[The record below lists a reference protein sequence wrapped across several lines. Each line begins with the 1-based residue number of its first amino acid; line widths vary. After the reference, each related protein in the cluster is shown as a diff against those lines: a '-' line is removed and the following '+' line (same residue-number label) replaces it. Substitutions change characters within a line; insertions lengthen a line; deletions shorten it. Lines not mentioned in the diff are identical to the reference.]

1 MKHTRRLGALI
12 TRKFFGALVVLSLL
26 ASALPSVRAQHEGH
40 TMPAPAKPKAKA
52 ARKPVPKR
60 AAPRR
65 STPRRATRRTTRPA
79 TRRTVATPATGV
91 GAQGT
96 DPHAGHNMQQATPT
110 PTPAPTPDPH
120 AGHMMPQATAPTPR
134 STPGTTAPQQH
145 QGHGQQMPAQQPA
158 ASPTPGGQQQSPMVD
173 HGSHQMTPQQPQQG
187 PEKRMAR
194 SGLIPEGP
202 VVTLDQL
209 ERMATERNPTLAQ
222 AEASIRAAEG
232 RRRQAGAFPNPTIGY
247 FGEELAF
254 RDTGNSGEHGVFVEQ
269 TIPLGG
275 KLGKSKRIFER
286 EREQAEIIAEAQR
299 MRVTNS
305 VRMLYFETLGA
316 QQLVELRADLADLA
330 REAVEITK
338 ELYNVGQADRPDQLE
353 IEIEAER
360 AEIEM
365 LRARTDWEQAWSALG
380 AMVGDPSLRPA
391 RLAGSLEEGATTLD
405 QEGLMTTLLTTSP
418 EIRVA
423 RAGVER
429 ARAVISRA
437 RAERIP
443 DLFVNAGVGYNNEIL
458 ERDGRKIGKEGRIEV
473 GVNVPIF
480 NRNKGGIAAAEAD
493 LAIAER
499 ELDRLQLSLRTRMAS
514 SFRAYRNAQITVEKY
529 RTQVVP
535 RARQAYE
542 MYLGNFRQMAAS
554 YPQVLIAQRTLFQVE
569 VEYARAL
576 VELRRG
582 AAGLRGFLL
591 EGGLDAVGRPGESG
605 ERTEGF
611 QLRSA
616 SDASGDSDNQ

>member
-1 MKHTRRLGALI
+1 MNHSRRLGALA
-12 TRKFFGALVVLSLL
+12 RKVCGALVVMSLL
-26 ASALPSVRAQHEGH
+26 ASAGLPARAQHEGH
-40 TMPAPAKPKAKA
+40 TSPAPARPKAK
-52 ARKPVPKR
+52 KPVRRQAPKR
-60 AAPRR
+60 AAARGTLR
-65 STPRRATRRTTRPA
+65 RRAAAASTRTA
-79 TRRTVATPATGV
+79 G
-91 GAQGT
+91 GARQPDARQAPT
-96 DPHAGHNMQQATPT
+96 ADPHAGHAQQPTPT

-120 AGHMMPQATAPTPR
+120 AGHVMPQTTTPTPQQPAGMR
-134 STPGTTAPQQH
+134 QH
-145 QGHGQQMPAQQPA
+145 QGHQQPAQQPSPA
-158 ASPTPGGQQQSPMVD
+158 PTPGGQRPTPAVD
-173 HGSHQMTPQQPQQG
+173 HSAHLTSQPQG
-187 PEKRMAR
+187 RVRRGVSA
-194 SGLIPEGP
+194 GLIPEGP
-202 VVTLDQL
+202 VVTLEEL
-209 ERMATERNPTLAQ
+209 ERMAAERNPTLAQ
-222 AEASIRAAEG
+222 AAASIRAAEG
-232 RRRQAGAFPNPTIGY
+232 RRRQAGAFPNPVVGY

-254 RDTGNSGEHGVFVEQ
+254 RAAGETSEHGVFVEQ

-275 KLGKSKRIFER
+275 KLGKPRRIFER
-286 EREQAEIIAEAQR
+286 EREQAETLAEAQR
-299 MRVTNS
+299 LRVTNS
-305 VRMLYFETLGA
+305 VRALYFEALGT

-365 LRARTDWEQAWSALG
+365 LRARTDWEQAWRALG
-380 AMVGDPSLRPA
+380 AMVNNPELRPA
-391 RLAGSLEEGATTLD
+391 RLAGSLDAPEAALD
-405 QEGLMTTLLTTSP
+405 QEQLLTTLLRDSP
-418 EIRVA
+418 EIRAA

-429 ARAVISRA
+429 ARAVLSRQ

-458 ERDGRKIGKEGRIEV
+458 ERDGRKTGAEGRVEV
-473 GVNVPIF
+473 GVNVPLF
-480 NRNKGGIAAAEAD
+480 NRNRGGIAAAEAE

-514 SFRAYRNAQITVEKY
+514 SFREYRGAQLMVEKY

-542 MYLGNFRQMAAS
+542 MYLSNFRQMAAA

-569 VEYARAL
+569 VEYARSL
-576 VELRRG
+576 IELRRG

-591 EGGLDAVGRPGESG
+591 EGGLDAVGRPGEGG

-611 QLRSA
+611 RLRSA
-616 SDASGDSDNQ
+616 NDASGDSDDR

>member
-1 MKHTRRLGALI
+1 MNHSRRVGALARNFLC
-12 TRKFFGALVVLSLL
+12 TFVAASLIAPAAC
-26 ASALPSVRAQHEGH
+26 ASAHAQHEGH
-40 TMPAPAKPKAKA
+40 NSPAPARPKPKGAV
-52 ARKPVPKR
+52 RKSTPKNS
-60 AAPRR
+60 PTRR
-65 STPRRATRRTTRPA
+65 STTGRATRKRARTA
-79 TRRTVATPATGV
+79 TRRPAANSNAVAPYA
-91 GAQGT
+91 
-96 DPHAGHNMQQATPT
+96 DPHAGHTHDATPTTQQPVLSTQQPTPT

-120 AGHMMPQATAPTPR
+120 AGH
-134 STPGTTAPQQH
+134 S
-145 QGHGQQMPAQQPA
+145 MPAPNA
-158 ASPTPGGQQQSPMVD
+158 PRP
-173 HGSHQMTPQQPQQG
+173 TPQQPTVDHSAHQSTQSQG
-187 PEKRMAR
+187 RTERRMAR
-194 SGLIPEGP
+194 SGIIPESP
-202 VVTLDQL
+202 VVTLDEL
-209 ERMATERNPTLAQ
+209 ERLAAERNPTLQQ
-222 AEASIRAAEG
+222 AAASIRAAEG

-254 RDTGNSGEHGVFVEQ
+254 RALGDNSEHGVFVEQ

-286 EREQAEIIAEAQR
+286 EREQAEAIAGAQR
-299 MRVTNS
+299 QRVTNS
-305 VRMLYFETLGA
+305 VRMLYFEALGA
-316 QQLVELRADLADLA
+316 QHLVELRADLADLA

-360 AEIEM
+360 AEIEL
-365 LRARTDWEQAWSALG
+365 LRAQTDWEQAWSALG
-380 AMVGDPSLRPA
+380 AMTGTPSLRPA
-391 RLAGSLEEGATTLD
+391 RLAGSLEESA
-405 QEGLMTTLLTTSP
+405 TLLEQEQLLNVILRDSP
-418 EIRVA
+418 EIRAA

-429 ARAVISRA
+429 ARAVISRE

-443 DLFVNAGVGYNNEIL
+443 DLFVSGGVGYNNEIL
-458 ERDGRKIGKEGRIEV
+458 ERDGRKTGAEGRIEV
-473 GVNVPIF
+473 GVNVPVF
-480 NRNKGGIAAAEAD
+480 NRNRGGIAAAEAE

-499 ELDRLQLSLRTRMAS
+499 ELERLQLSLRTRLAT
-514 SFRAYRNAQITVEKY
+514 SFRAYRNAQTTVEKY

-576 VELRRG
+576 VELRRSTTS
-582 AAGLRGFLL
+582 LRGLLL

-611 QLRSA
+611 TLRSA
-616 SDASGDSDNQ
+616 NEATGDSDQR

>member
-1 MKHTRRLGALI
+1 MYHSRRLRALAR
-12 TRKFFGALVVLSLL
+12 TVFAALVAVSVL
-26 ASALPSVRAQHEGH
+26 ASAGPPALAQHEGH
-40 TMPAPAKPKAKA
+40 TMPAPAKPKAK
-52 ARKPVPKR
+52 KPVRRQTQKK
-60 AAPRR
+60 AAARR
-65 STPRRATRRTTRPA
+65 STLRRPARRTARPA
-79 TRRTVATPATGV
+79 AGAAVRPAASPAGT
-91 GAQGT
+91 AQPA

-110 PTPAPTPDPH
+110 PTPTATPDPH
-120 AGHMMPQATAPTPR
+120 AGHVM
-134 STPGTTAPQQH
+134 
-145 QGHGQQMPAQQPA
+145 QP
-158 ASPTPGGQQQSPMVD
+158 
-173 HGSHQMTPQQPQQG
+173 TPQQPAPAPTPVRQPAPAVDHTMHQTAT
-187 PEKRMAR
+187 PQEPVRRRAR
-194 SGLIPEGP
+194 EGLIPEGP
-202 VVTLDQL
+202 VVTLEEL
-209 ERMATERNPTLAQ
+209 ERMASAGNPTLAQ
-222 AEASIRAAEG
+222 AQSSIQAAEG
-232 RRRQAGAFPNPTIGY
+232 RRRQAGAFPNPVVGY

-254 RDTGNSGEHGVFVEQ
+254 RAAGETSEHGVFVEQ

-286 EREQAEIIAEAQR
+286 EREQAEAIAEAQAL
-299 MRVTNS
+299 RVTNS
-305 VRMLYFETLGA
+305 VRALYFEALGA

-365 LRARTDWEQAWSALG
+365 LRAQGDWEQAWRAIG
-380 AMVGDPSLRPA
+380 AMVNNPSLRPA
-391 RLAGSLEEGATTLD
+391 RLAGSLDAGEAALD
-405 QEGLMTTLLTTSP
+405 QEQLLTTLLRDSP
-418 EIRVA
+418 EIRAA

-429 ARAVISRA
+429 ARAVVSRQ

-443 DLFVNAGVGYNNEIL
+443 DLFVQGGVGYNNEIL
-458 ERDGRKIGKEGRIEV
+458 DRDGRKTGAEGRIEV

-480 NRNKGGIAAAEAD
+480 NRNRGGIAAAEAE

-514 SFRAYRNAQITVEKY
+514 SFREYRSARTVVEKY

-542 MYLGNFRQMAAS
+542 MYLGNFRQMAAA

-576 VELRRG
+576 VELKRS
-582 AAGLRGFLL
+582 AASLRGFLL
-591 EGGLDAVGRPGESG
+591 EGGLDPVGRPGEGG

-611 QLRSA
+611 RLRSA
-616 SDASGDSDNQ
+616 GDATGDSDNR

>member
-1 MKHTRRLGALI
+1 MNNSRRLGALLFA
-12 TRKFFGALVVLSLL
+12 RKFFGALVVLSLL
-26 ASALPSVRAQHEGH
+26 VSALPSARAQHEGH
-40 TMPAPAKPKAKA
+40 TTMPAAPAKPKAKQA
-52 ARKPVPKR
+52 ARKPAPKR
-60 AAPRR
+60 AASRR
-65 STPRRATRRTTRPA
+65 STPRRAGTRRTAQPA
-79 TRRTVATPATGV
+79 VRRTVAPPAAG
-91 GAQGT
+91 GGMQPAAI
-96 DPHAGHNMQQATPT
+96 DPHAGHVQQATPT

-120 AGHMMPQATAPTPR
+120 AGHVMPQATT
-134 STPGTTAPQQH
+134 
-145 QGHGQQMPAQQPA
+145 PA
-158 ASPTPGGQQQSPMVD
+158 AVPQPTPGGQPSPTVD
-173 HGSHQMTPQQPQQG
+173 HSTHQMTPQQQQQG
-187 PEKRMAR
+187 VEKRMAR

-209 ERMATERNPTLAQ
+209 ERMAAERNPTLKQ

-232 RRRQAGAFPNPTIGY
+232 RRRQAGAFPNPTVGY
-247 FGEELAF
+247 YGEELAF
-254 RDTGNSGEHGVFVEQ
+254 RDTGNAGEHGIFVEQ

-360 AEIEM
+360 AEIEG

-391 RLAGSLEEGATTLD
+391 RLAGSLEEGTATLD

-418 EIRVA
+418 EIRAA

-429 ARAVISRA
+429 ARAVISRQ

-443 DLFVNAGVGYNNEIL
+443 DLFVNAGVGHNNEIL

-480 NRNKGGIAAAEAD
+480 NRNKGGIAAAEAE

-499 ELDRLQLSLRTRMAS
+499 ELDRLQFSLRTRMAV
-514 SFRAYRNAQITVEKY
+514 SFRAYRNAQTTVEKY
-529 RTQVVP
+529 RTQVIP
-535 RARQAYE
+535 RARQAYQ

-591 EGGLDAVGRPGESG
+591 EGGLDAVGRPGGEGG

-616 SDASGDSDNQ
+616 SDASGDSDNR